1 MNKLIEKIGLDKLAH
16 LGIGGLV
23 CALFTFVVIL
33 QDANTMFS
41 GNMWRILLT
50 PFIGTVVV
58 MFLEFFKE
66 YFSDS
71 EFSWKDVLYTF
82 AGCFLVFVAVGIG
95 LLFNQL
101 SNSSY

>member
-1 MNKLIEKIGLDKLAH
+1 MQKSSDKFAH

-23 CALFTFVVIL
+23 CTCITLVIIVRIGDL
-33 QDANTMFS
+33 
-41 GNMWRILLT
+41 WRVAVSPLA
-50 PFIGTVVV
+50 GTVAV
-58 MFLEFFKE
+58 MMFEFFKE
-66 YFSDS
+66 YVIDK